1 MPPPISNKK
10 SVTLFYKLPGSGTD
24 PSLPYTIANLNRAIF
39 ANPDKPLLKIIE
51 QQNRSGRRR
60 KELEDVNGSE
70 KQNKHNNFD
79 KHSKLY
85 LNNADS
91 NFNEGRRNSF
101 VDFKTGVKRCK
112 NCKKAEANKRRC
124 VD

>member
-1 MPPPISNKK
+1 M
-10 SVTLFYKLPGSGTD
+10 FYKLPGSGTD

-70 KQNKHNNFD
+70 KQNKHKTFN
-79 KHSKLY
+79 KYSELY
-85 LNNADS
+85 LHNADGS
-91 NFNEGRRNSF
+91 LNEGRRNSS
-101 VDFKTGVKRCK
+101 VDFKTVLKRCK
-112 NCKKAEANKRRC
+112 KCRKAEANKRRC